1 MLIIIVSPIITS
13 IINQSIL
20 SGIFPSQWKESKITH
35 LHKGGEPGDLNN
47 YRPITILSTL
57 SMVLERHNHDT
68 LYQYFSDWNIFH
80 VFKSGFRAKHS
91 CQRAL
96 TKMMSTWLSA
106 INDNKIIGV
115 IFLDFRKAF
124 DVVYHEILLKK
135 LQTYG
140 FGSCCL
146 KWFPSY
152 LSNRLYQK
160 VYIGPSLSGP
170 QHTYVGVP

>member
-1 MLIIIVSPIITS
+1 
-13 IINQSIL
+13 
-20 SGIFPSQWKESKITH
+20 
-35 LHKGGEPGDLNN
+35 
-47 YRPITILSTL
+47 
-57 SMVLERHNHDT
+57 MVLERHNHDT

-106 INDNKIIGV
+106 INDNKTIGV

-140 FGSCCL
+140 FGSCSL
-146 KWFPSY
+146 KWFSSY
-152 LSNRLYQK
+152 LSNRLYWAISVRSTAHLCRSTLK
-160 VYIGPSLSGP
+160 VNFWSTIVSYIHKRPFSVYKKMIF
-170 QHTYVGVP
+170 TFMR